1 MQAIL
6 EQAGVVDESAI
17 RVLVVDDNRT
27 NRMVLTALLKRHDYE
42 ILSAE
47 NGQQAV
53 ELFERE
59 RPVLVLMDV
68 MMPVMDG
75 YEAAELLANDPRLD
89 GIPIIALTAKAMM
102 GDRDRCLEAGCDDY
116 LAKPVARKALL
127 EMVGHW
133 LEANDAE
140 WMAARRSRRMSA

>member
-1 MQAIL
+1 MTANEQVPVRIL
-6 EQAGVVDESAI
+6 LVEDDPTNQYVFRTILAGAGYEVEIAADGRSGVE
-17 RVLVVDDNRT
+17 R
-27 NRMVLTALLKRHDYE
+27 ALASRPGI
-42 ILSAE
+42 IL
-47 NGQQAV
+47 
-53 ELFERE
+53 LD
-59 RPVLVLMDV
+59 M

>member
-1 MQAIL
+1 M
-6 EQAGVVDESAI
+6 
-17 RVLVVDDNRT
+17 VDDNAI
-27 NRMVLTALLKRHDYE
+27 NQQLTSALLERRGHRVG
-42 ILSAE
+42 IAE
-47 NGQQAV
+47 NGLEAV
-53 ELFERE
+53 ERLAAERFDA
-59 RPVLVLMDV
+59 VLMDM